1 MGEKLTGERRTRSE
15 HLLRARD
22 DHGKPIMA
30 TEIRCDASIRV
41 RDIPG
46 EVLVLDRRNDRVHQ
60 LHPTSRLIWRPLDQG
75 SAPEAMVRKGKGKG
89 T

>member
-1 MGEKLTGERRTRSE
+1 
-15 HLLRARD
+15 
-22 DHGKPIMA
+22 MA

>member
-1 MGEKLTGERRTRSE
+1 
-15 HLLRARD
+15 
-22 DHGKPIMA
+22 MA

-60 LHPTSRLIWRPLDQG
+60 LHPTSRLIWRHLDQVWRRRPW
-75 SAPEAMVRKGKGKG
+75 SARAKARAP
-89 T
+89 